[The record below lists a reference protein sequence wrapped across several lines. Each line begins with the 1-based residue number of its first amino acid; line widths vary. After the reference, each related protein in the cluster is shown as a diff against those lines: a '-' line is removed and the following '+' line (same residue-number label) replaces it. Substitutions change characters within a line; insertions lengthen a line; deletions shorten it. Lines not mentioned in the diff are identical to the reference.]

1 MRAVVSS
8 MYAGSSTYPV
18 RYLAVGARSR
28 RSMATTAFP
37 GRGTLE
43 RADIELLGSLR
54 SKTASNVA
62 YPLDNGQKK
71 GMLVRLG
78 PIIRELLPH
87 CGKDGMLARL
97 YREQYREVPQ
107 SGDGD
112 AKGPEGPVETAVP
125 EPREA
130 KEIPADSLQSV
141 HDPEAAFRRKGH
153 GTGEQKVSGYHANVT
168 ETFGGEN
175 PFELLTDVR
184 TVAADICED
193 AFLLPAIGGSDG
205 VLDTG
210 GTGGKTVAHVTT
222 DGGYRFPAR
231 ATRVQHPVAAPDG
244 RQQEGVLAD
253 IGRHRAH
260 IGQQLERVFPA
271 EGLRHVGMVARD
283 LLFAR
288 AVALSAEGRLRVVD
302 GLQAVGGDLL
312 GLPWFRHRRF
322 HGPFR
327 ALCVP
332 VPALRD
338 FPVLLPVEAR
348 QHAVLAAMGQQFPY
362 DRPQPH
368 EHPLLLPVVQRVG
381 DVAGRFRPQRPE
393 KFDVRSLQRAR

>member
-168 ETFGGEN
+168 ETFGG
-175 PFELLTDVR
+175 
-184 TVAADICED
+184 
-193 AFLLPAIGGSDG
+193 
-205 VLDTG
+205 
-210 GTGGKTVAHVTT
+210 
-222 DGGYRFPAR
+222 
-231 ATRVQHPVAAPDG
+231 
-244 RQQEGVLAD
+244 
-253 IGRHRAH
+253 
-260 IGQQLERVFPA
+260 
-271 EGLRHVGMVARD
+271 
-283 LLFAR
+283 
-288 AVALSAEGRLRVVD
+288 
-302 GLQAVGGDLL
+302 DLL

-348 QHAVLAAMGQQFPY
+348 QHGLTTKK
-362 DRPQPH
+362 RTI
-368 EHPLLLPVVQRVG
+368 
-381 DVAGRFRPQRPE
+381 
-393 KFDVRSLQRAR
+393 S

>member
-168 ETFGGEN
+168 ETFCSPVPW
-175 PFELLTDVR
+175 PFRRKAASGSWTDCR
-184 TVAADICED
+184 
-193 AFLLPAIGGSDG
+193 
-205 VLDTG
+205 
-210 GTGGKTVAHVTT
+210 
-222 DGGYRFPAR
+222 
-231 ATRVQHPVAAPDG
+231 
-244 RQQEGVLAD
+244 
-253 IGRHRAH
+253 
-260 IGQQLERVFPA
+260 
-271 EGLRHVGMVARD
+271 
-283 LLFAR
+283 
-288 AVALSAEGRLRVVD
+288 LSAGISLASL
-302 GLQAVGGDLL
+302 GSGTAVSTG
-312 GLPWFRHRRF
+312 PS
-322 HGPFR
+322 GPF
-327 ALCVP
+327 ASPSPLCGTS
-332 VPALRD
+332 RYCS
-338 FPVLLPVEAR
+338 R
-348 QHAVLAAMGQQFPY
+348 
-362 DRPQPH
+362 
-368 EHPLLLPVVQRVG
+368 
-381 DVAGRFRPQRPE
+381 
-393 KFDVRSLQRAR
+393 